1 MTDLDNT
8 PYPADQE
15 SDTPEVSKTFDA
27 PHALNTPEV
36 SDAPHPASITHP
48 RLRFE
53 TSEGGFVVE
62 LYPEQAP
69 RHVENF
75 QQLVHDGF
83 YDGLT
88 FHRVVPGF
96 IVQAGCPHGDGTGG
110 PGYSLDAEFNDAP
123 HEPGTVSMC
132 RTNDPN
138 SAGSQFFVCLDRDN
152 CKHLD
157 GQYTAFGKI
166 VEGFDTIGR
175 IAELP
180 LAHPDL
186 GMPQNAAMILHA
198 MEVYTDEPN

>member
-1 MTDLDNT
+1 MH
-8 PYPADQE
+8 
-15 SDTPEVSKTFDA
+15 FD
-27 PHALNTPEV
+27 
-36 SDAPHPASITHP
+36 
-48 RLRFE
+48 
-53 TSEGGFVVE
+53 TSEGTFVVE
-62 LYPEQAP
+62 LYPERAP
-69 RHVENF
+69 SHVENF

-96 IVQAGCPHGDGTGG
+96 LVQAGCPHGDGTGG
-110 PGYSLDAEFNDAP
+110 PGYTIDAEFNDMP

-132 RTNDPN
+132 RTNNPD

-166 VEGFDTIGR
+166 VEGYDTIER

-180 LAHPDL
+180 LSHPEL
-186 GMPQNAAMILHA
+186 GVPENAAMILHA

>member
-1 MTDLDNT
+1 MSDPAPSPASEQPAAEEQLADTPVAPNT
-8 PYPADQE
+8 PATD
-15 SDTPEVSKTFDA
+15 
-27 PHALNTPEV
+27 
-36 SDAPHPASITHP
+36 DAPHPASVTHP

-62 LYPEQAP
+62 IYAEQAP

-96 IVQAGCPHGDGTGG
+96 VVQAGCPHGDGTGG
-110 PGYSLDAEFNDAP
+110 PGYTLDAEFNDMP
-123 HEPGTVSMC
+123 HEPGTVSMA
-132 RTNDPN
+132 RTSDPN

-166 VEGFDTIGR
+166 VEGFDTIER

-180 LAHPDL
+180 LAHPEL

-198 MEVYTDEPN
+198 MEVYADEPH